1 VSERIALG
9 KCPGSPEE
17 RKQLIE
23 SRLAEEG
30 FLEQVRLTYVQRK
43 IVEFLLSQKGYRPDD
58 IEIDREFAI
67 SLSDVTFVVKA
78 DVSLVLNG
86 RRFMVITCAV
96 NSLESWE
103 RHASAF
109 CRVVEEYQIPYAV
122 VTDGTGARVLDAIH
136 DRVISEGVESIPT
149 RAEAVELLAGHEFS
163 PCPEGRYEREK
174 RILYAFDAI
183 RCPFDYPK
191 T

>member
-1 VSERIALG
+1 MSQRIALG
-9 KCPGSPEE
+9 KTPQSPEE

-23 SRLAEEG
+23 SHLAEEG
-30 FLEQVRLTYVQRK
+30 HFEKVRLTYVQRK
-43 IVEFLLSQKGYRPDD
+43 VVDFLLTQKGYLPDD
-58 IEIDREFAI
+58 VEIDREFSVA
-67 SLSDVTFVVKA
+67 LSDVTITVKA

-86 RRFMVITCAV
+86 RRVMVITCAV

-103 RHASAF
+103 RHAAAF
-109 CRVVEEYQIPYAV
+109 CRVVESYQIPYAV
-122 VTDGTGARVLDAIH
+122 VTDGEEARMIDAIQG
-136 DRVISEGVESIPT
+136 RVISEGIGSIPT
-149 RAEAVELLAGHEFS
+149 RGEAVDLIGHIDFT
-163 PCPEGRYEREK
+163 PCPEGRCEREK